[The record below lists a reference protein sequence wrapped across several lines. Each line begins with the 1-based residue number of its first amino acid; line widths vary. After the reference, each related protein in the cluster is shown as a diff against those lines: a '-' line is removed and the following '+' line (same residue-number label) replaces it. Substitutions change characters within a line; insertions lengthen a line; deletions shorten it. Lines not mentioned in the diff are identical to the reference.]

1 MIGSIVTIVL
11 GVVIWKLVPGWI
23 EFGNASARQAISLI
37 CNIVGIIMV
46 LFGAYDLIMSI
57 VH

>member
-11 GVVIWKLVPGWI
+11 GVVIWQMVPGWI
-23 EFGNASARQAISLI
+23 ETGNSSVRQTIRLV
-37 CNIVGIIMV
+37 CNIVGIIMI

-57 VH
+57 VR